1 MLHVVILQFK
11 INILKVSIS
20 QPEFNNKPPITS
32 FELPSDVF
40 FYIQALLDAMRPPLA
55 LEAPPTYLALPAP
68 HVVEVVSQ
76 PVSIISQMM
85 K

>member
-1 MLHVVILQFK
+1 
-11 INILKVSIS
+11 
-20 QPEFNNKPPITS
+20 
-32 FELPSDVF
+32 
-40 FYIQALLDAMRPPLA
+40 MRPPLA

-85 K
+85 KERDHGNMRVLHWLVCPSFEIKDLFVLTKISYWLLQMFAIVY